1 MQSIYKEDFIQ
12 EIKKFGV
19 KSFPKNIEV
28 FSFPI
33 NSDFSLKSD
42 LTEGEKAVQKILYE
56 ESLTL
61 KSGQV
66 SIYNCNERELI
77 FVSSDFIVCQ
87 HLGTFE
93 VMDIFCNTLYSF
105 GGHFFSSDEYFYLKN
120 RHFSFE
126 LDSKNKPIYSFSFSD
141 HTVFPYK
148 NISFTL
154 KNNNTFGISS
164 DALNLTSIK
173 FEEDKILTTFKS
185 SAYSSIVFDYDFNIK
200 EVDLNKSIKQKLGLE
215 KNKKYYDLKSYSEL
229 IEKIRESLKEEFD
242 FYSLINDSKFKLKGS
257 EAKFERDFLYI
268 KELTAKRF
276 QMTGLVEENHSK
288 LMDFYN
294 FFKKNLYLKTLD
306 CSVPTSEDGRI
317 ELIKDT
323 VLSKYKIEKK
333 YLDNIL
339 LLLILNQK
347 NNNNFMTTE
356 ILENYKDFSKGSSE
370 IMDFNKKLISLKNL
384 NKKND
389 KRKL

>member
-1 MQSIYKEDFIQ
+1 MKSIQKEDFIQ
-12 EIKKFGV
+12 EIKQFGV
-19 KSFPKNIEV
+19 KSFPENIEI

-33 NSDFSLKSD
+33 NSEFNREKN
-42 LTEGEKAVQKILYE
+42 LTENEKTVQKILYD

-61 KSGQV
+61 ESGQV
-66 SIYNCNERELI
+66 SIYNCNEREIL

-87 HLGTFE
+87 NYGVFE
-93 VMDIFCNTLYSF
+93 VMDVFCNTLYSF
-105 GGHFFSSDEYFYLKN
+105 GCNPSGTSDQFYLRN

-126 LDSKNKPIYSFSFSD
+126 LDLKNKPIYSFIFYD
-141 HTVFPYK
+141 HTDFPYK
-148 NISFTL
+148 NVTFSL
-154 KNNNTFGISS
+154 KNNNKFNVSS
-164 DALNLTSIK
+164 DSLNLTSIT

-200 EVDLNKSIKQKLGLE
+200 EVELNKSIKQHLGLE
-215 KNKKYYDLKSYSEL
+215 KNKKYYDLKNYSEL
-229 IEKIRESLKEEFD
+229 IEKIKESLKEEFD

-257 EAKFERDFLYI
+257 EQKFERDFLYV

-276 QMTGLVEENHSK
+276 QMNNLVEQNHSK

-294 FFKKNLYLKTLD
+294 FYKKNLYLKTLD
-306 CSVPTSEDGRI
+306 CSVPNSEDGRI

-347 NNNNFMTTE
+347 NNNNFMNNE
-356 ILENYKDFSKGSSE
+356 ILESYKDFSNESSE
-370 IMDFNKKLISLKNL
+370 IMVFNKKLISLKNL
-384 NKKND
+384 NKKSD
-389 KRKL
+389 KQKP